1 MADTDTI
8 NPALM
13 PQEGISYPIKVDY
26 CPNCTM
32 PFEVKKP
39 KPKNQDKIKQHKNPR
54 SRKPSRK
61 VFENDKKFRQNE
73 RTSALNS

>member
-32 PFEVKKP
+32 PFEVKNQ
-39 KPKNQDKIKQHKNPR
+39 KPKNQVKIKQYKNPR
-54 SRKPSRK
+54 SRKAPRK
-61 VFENDKKFRQNE
+61 VLKMITKNFVKMKGLLH
-73 RTSALNS
+73 S

>member
-32 PFEVKKP
+32 PFEVKNQ
-39 KPKNQDKIKQHKNPR
+39 KPKNQVKIKQYKNPR

-61 VFENDKKFRQNE
+61 VLENDYKKFRQNE
-73 RTSALNS
+73 RTSA

>member
-32 PFEVKKP
+32 PFEVKTKMR
-39 KPKNQDKIKQHKNPR
+39 KIKSKSSYTRIQDQ
-54 SRKPSRK
+54 
-61 VFENDKKFRQNE
+61 ENHQEKF
-73 RTSALNS
+73 LNIEQ